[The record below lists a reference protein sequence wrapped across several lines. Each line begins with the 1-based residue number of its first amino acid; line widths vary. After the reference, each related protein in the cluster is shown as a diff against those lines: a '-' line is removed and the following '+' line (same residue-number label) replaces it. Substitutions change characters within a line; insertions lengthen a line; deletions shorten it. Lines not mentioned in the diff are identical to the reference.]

1 MDKSNKSLPATK
13 ADVNQVK
20 TELKGDIAN
29 VRTEL
34 KQDIANVRTELKQ
47 DIANVRTELKQDI
60 ANVRDELKAV
70 RTELKQDISNVRTE
84 LKKDISGVVGEIVKL
99 DIRITK
105 IEENMATKDDINRI
119 LNIMD
124 SFINE
129 IRDYR
134 TKDIL
139 RAETIME
146 HDKKIKDHETRLQK
160 LELR

>member
-20 TELKGDIAN
+20 TELKGDISN

-34 KQDIANVRTELKQ
+34 KKDIANVRTELKQ
-47 DIANVRTELKQDI
+47 DISN
-60 ANVRDELKAV
+60 V

>member
-20 TELKGDIAN
+20 TELKGDISN

-34 KQDIANVRTELKQ
+34 KKDIANVRTELKQ
-47 DIANVRTELKQDI
+47 DISNVRTELKQDI
-60 ANVRDELKAV
+60 SNV

>member
-1 MDKSNKSLPATK
+1 MDKSNKSLLATK

-20 TELKGDIAN
+20 TELKGDISN

-34 KQDIANVRTELKQ
+34 KKDIANVRTELKQ
-47 DIANVRTELKQDI
+47 DISNVRTELKQDI
-60 ANVRDELKAV
+60 SNV